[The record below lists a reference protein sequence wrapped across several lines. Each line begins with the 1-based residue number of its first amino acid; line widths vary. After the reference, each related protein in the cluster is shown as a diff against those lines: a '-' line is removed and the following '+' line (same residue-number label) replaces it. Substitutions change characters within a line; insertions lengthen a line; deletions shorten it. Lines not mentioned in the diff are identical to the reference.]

1 MTLRGSI
8 IVTLFALVAV
18 TAWAQSPLVQSVE
31 PDTGKQGD
39 ELVVSGQSLDKD
51 HVADLFLTAGGKDI
65 KVKMVEQSAE
75 SIRFSVPKVRPGR
88 YKLMILTRGSEPHLP
103 RAAGSLSLN
112 RSIAHSACSLTGSRA
127 CRCCPWRQR
136 RCGESR

>member
-18 TAWAQSPLVQSVE
+18 TAWAQSVQSVE

-88 YKLMILTRGSEPHLP
+88 YKLMILTRGSEPTYLEQP
-103 RAAGSLSLN
+103 VF
-112 RSIAHSACSLTGSRA
+112 CTV
-127 CRCCPWRQR
+127 
-136 RCGESR
+136 EE

>member
-18 TAWAQSPLVQSVE
+18 TAWAQSPRVQSVE

-39 ELVVSGQSLDKD
+39 ELVVSGQNLDKG
-51 HVADLFLTAGGKDI
+51 HVTDLFLTAAGKDI

-88 YKLMILTRGSEPHLP
+88 YRLMILTKGNDPAYLEQPVF
-103 RAAGSLSLN
+103 
-112 RSIAHSACSLTGSRA
+112 CTV
-127 CRCCPWRQR
+127 
-136 RCGESR
+136 EE

>member
-18 TAWAQSPLVQSVE
+18 TAWAQSIQSVE

-88 YKLMILTRGSEPHLP
+88 YKLMILTKGNDPAYLEQPVF
-103 RAAGSLSLN
+103 
-112 RSIAHSACSLTGSRA
+112 CTV
-127 CRCCPWRQR
+127 
-136 RCGESR
+136 EE

>member
-18 TAWAQSPLVQSVE
+18 TAWAQSVQSVE

-39 ELVVSGQSLDKD
+39 ELVVSGQRLDKD

-88 YKLMILTRGSEPHLP
+88 YKLMILTKGSDPAYLEQPVF
-103 RAAGSLSLN
+103 
-112 RSIAHSACSLTGSRA
+112 CTV
-127 CRCCPWRQR
+127 
-136 RCGESR
+136 EE

>member
-18 TAWAQSPLVQSVE
+18 TAWAQSPRVLSVE

-39 ELVVSGQSLDKD
+39 ELVVSGQNLDKG
-51 HVADLFLTAGGKDI
+51 HVADLFLTAGGKDA

-88 YKLMILTRGSEPHLP
+88 YKLMILTRGSEPTYLEQP
-103 RAAGSLSLN
+103 VF
-112 RSIAHSACSLTGSRA
+112 CTV
-127 CRCCPWRQR
+127 
-136 RCGESR
+136 EE

>member
-18 TAWAQSPLVQSVE
+18 TAWAQSPRVLSVE

-39 ELVVSGQSLDKD
+39 ELVVSGQNLDKG
-51 HVADLFLTAGGKDI
+51 HVADLFLTAGGKDA

-75 SIRFSVPKVRPGR
+75 SIRFSVPKVRPGPLQADDSDQGER
-88 YKLMILTRGSEPHLP
+88 PGIS
-103 RAAGSLSLN
+103 RAARLLH
-112 RSIAHSACSLTGSRA
+112 R
-127 CRCCPWRQR
+127 
-136 RCGESR
+136 

>member
-18 TAWAQSPLVQSVE
+18 TAWAQSVQSVE

-88 YKLMILTRGSEPHLP
+88 YRLMILTKGSDPAYLEQPVF
-103 RAAGSLSLN
+103 
-112 RSIAHSACSLTGSRA
+112 CTV
-127 CRCCPWRQR
+127 
-136 RCGESR
+136 EE